1 MMGKDLWEDLDID
14 SLHYESELKHA
25 AQQLIIEYGRNLKE
39 TDILRLKALQD
50 SQSDPL
56 KRVLAIYAL
65 EYYMTTD
72 YAPKRESVNTFPRRK
87 WWKFW

>member
-25 AQQLIIEYGRNLKE
+25 AQQLIIEYGKDLNE

-72 YAPKRESVNTFPRRK
+72 YAPKRETMYTFKQKK